1 MMDQLISELRAH
13 IRGDV
18 RFDPVSRALYATDAS
33 IYQIEPLGVVL
44 PQDAEDVAATL
55 RLARKHGV
63 AVLPRGGG
71 TSLAGQTI
79 GRAIQIDFT
88 RHMNRLLEV
97 NPAEGWAWVEPGLV
111 LDELNALLV
120 PHNLKFAPDVSPSN
134 RATIGG
140 MIGNNSSG
148 MYSLVYGKTI
158 DHVLELKVM
167 LSDGSVTT
175 LGPLDAD
182 ALRQKLMLDSL
193 EGRAYRTT
201 QRLSRE
207 LADEIAARYPKILRR
222 VGGYNLDAFVPGSW
236 ENQEP
241 RTENRLNP
249 DGSRFSVLGSPDRQ
263 QFNLSNL
270 IVGSEGT
277 LAIV

>member
-1 MMDQLISELRAH
+1 MDQLISELRAH

-44 PQDAEDVAATL
+44 PRDEQDVAATL

-111 LDELNALLV
+111 LDELNALL
-120 PHNLKFAPDVSPSN
+120 A
-134 RATIGG
+134 
-140 MIGNNSSG
+140 
-148 MYSLVYGKTI
+148 
-158 DHVLELKVM
+158 
-167 LSDGSVTT
+167 
-175 LGPLDAD
+175 
-182 ALRQKLMLDSL
+182 
-193 EGRAYRTT
+193 
-201 QRLSRE
+201 
-207 LADEIAARYPKILRR
+207 AARPEVRARCLA
-222 VGGYNLDAFVPGSW
+222 LATA
-236 ENQEP
+236 P
-241 RTENRLNP
+241 RSA
-249 DGSRFSVLGSPDRQ
+249 G
-263 QFNLSNL
+263 
-270 IVGSEGT
+270 
-277 LAIV
+277 